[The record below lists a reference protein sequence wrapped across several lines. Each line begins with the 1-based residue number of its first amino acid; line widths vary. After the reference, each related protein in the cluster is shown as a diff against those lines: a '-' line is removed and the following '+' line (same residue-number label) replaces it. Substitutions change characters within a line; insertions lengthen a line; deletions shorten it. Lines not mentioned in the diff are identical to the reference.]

1 MIKKIA
7 FLWVL
12 LLCLLAMA
20 FASADGTPS
29 AQLLSSRYGDQGPHV
44 RLLQEELARLGY
56 YYGEPDGRYD
66 KQTVNA
72 VEQFQKE
79 RGLPLDGQA
88 GGMTLLALFAQIAFN
103 RPLADF
109 GSQTAMDEPAIERT
123 QSIPQE
129 SDPGERGSH
138 VKQLQQALVSLN
150 YLPFE
155 AVDGVFS
162 DETLKAVIA
171 FQKDNGLRETGKA
184 DRDTLQV
191 MFVKPRNV
199 PGITQMLYWYS
210 GGSSRIPVGAI
221 FEVMDVRTGIK
232 FTCRR
237 LCGVSH
243 LDAEPLTSFDTLAMK
258 EAYGGD
264 WSWDRRPILLNYQ
277 SEVYA
282 ASMNGMPHSWQSI
295 STNHMDGHFCI
306 HFFESRIDTSQ
317 RVDANHLQCVF
328 EASFACWEDMTKAEE
343 LP

>member
-7 FLWVL
+7 FLWAL
-12 LLCLLAMA
+12 LLCLSAMA
-20 FASADGTPS
+20 FAGAEGTLS

-44 RLLQEELARLGY
+44 RLLQEELARLY
-56 YYGEPDGRYD
+56 YYPGEPDGRYD
-66 KQTVNA
+66 KRTVNA
-72 VEQFQKE
+72 VEQFQKD
-79 RGLPLDGQA
+79 RGLPPDGQA
-88 GGMTLLALFAQIAFN
+88 GDMTLLALFAQIAFDN
-103 RPLADF
+103 PLAVR
-109 GSQTAMDEPAIERT
+109 GSQTPMDEPAIEKT
-123 QSIPQE
+123 QSIPRE

-138 VKQLQQALVSLN
+138 VKQLQQALSSLN
-150 YLPFE
+150 YLPFG
-155 AVDGVFS
+155 AADGVFS
-162 DETLKAVIA
+162 EETLNAVIA

-191 MFVKPRNV
+191 LFTKPRNV
-199 PGITQMLYWYS
+199 TGITRMLYWYS
-210 GGSSRIPVGAI
+210 GGSFCIPVGAI

-264 WSWDRRPILLNYQ
+264 WSWDRRPVLLNYQ

-282 ASMNGMPHSWQSI
+282 ASMNGMPHSWRSI
-295 STNHMDGHFCI
+295 TTNHMDGHFCI
-306 HFFESRIDTSQ
+306 HFFGSRIDSSQ
-317 RVDANHLQCVF
+317 RVDANHLQCAF
-328 EASFACWEDMTKAEE
+328 EASFASWEDKTKAQE